1 MTLTKSFLSGTLIAS
16 FLIAANVFAQVSSV
30 EGIEPIE
37 GVAIPKTQINQP
49 NSVKPGAINKDCEDC
64 LDKHGQSTGQD
75 KPELP
80 QSSQMLGL
88 RVSDL
93 TDVIKNELKLRF
105 GVRVDSVTDLASRA
119 GIQEGDVIVQL
130 AGKEAT
136 DLKTFY
142 TLADRL
148 DKSKP
153 VTVLLRRGS
162 WAQYIVIRFS
172 R

>member
-1 MTLTKSFLSGTLIAS
+1 MTLTKAFLSGTLIAP

-49 NSVKPGAINKDCEDC
+49 NSVKPEAINKDCQDC

-93 TDVIKNELKLRF
+93 TDVIKNELKLRG
-105 GVRVDSVTDLASRA
+105 GVRVDAVAEPAARS
-119 GIQEGDVIVQL
+119 GIREGDVIIQIANTKV
-130 AGKEAT
+130 
-136 DLKTFY
+136 
-142 TLADRL
+142 ADSKAFAQVLGHL
-148 DKSKP
+148 DKSLP
-153 VTVLLRRGS
+153 VNVMLRRGS
-162 WAQYIVIRFS
+162 WMHYYLIRSS